1 MGGVSAEGG
10 GFVLDG
16 VPIEEIESKVAQ
28 GGKNHGGRAGANAA
42 VVFAEGHIA
51 DVEHAVLDP
60 PVLSGQAEERIG
72 IGSIRRQGGDAVP
85 RFGGGLAAQRSLTN
99 QPERLGQV
107 RPIDVVPQRGAARQG
122 ACFDATVRFG
132 GGRGGLTLG
141 GDELSLPGGKRHPW
155 RRHR

>member
-10 GFVLDG
+10 SFVLDG
-16 VPIEEIESKVAQ
+16 VLIEEIESEVAQ
-28 GGKNHGGRAGANAA
+28 GGQNEGSRPGANAA
-42 VVFAEGHIA
+42 MVLAEGHVA

-60 PVLSGQAEERIG
+60 PVLSGQAEKRIG
-72 IGSIRRQGGDAVP
+72 VGSIRRQGGDAVP
-85 RFGGGLAAQRSLTN
+85 RFDGGLATQRSLTN
-99 QPERLGQV
+99 QPERLGHV
-107 RPIDVVPQRGAARQG
+107 RPIDVVPQRGAERQR

-132 GGRGGLTLG
+132 GGHGGLTLG